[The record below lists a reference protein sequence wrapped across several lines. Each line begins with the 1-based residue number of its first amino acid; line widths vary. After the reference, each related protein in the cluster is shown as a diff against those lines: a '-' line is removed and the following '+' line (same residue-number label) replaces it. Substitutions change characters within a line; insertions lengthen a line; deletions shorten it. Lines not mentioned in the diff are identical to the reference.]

1 MKNID
6 ALVTVLT
13 ANKLRMSDEERL
25 KTIDGIFDSMDDKLA
40 FLRDFNNNTTM
51 LAIARTKEKND
62 ANSVQKIY
70 GITH

>member
-1 MKNID
+1 MFD
-6 ALVTVLT
+6 
-13 ANKLRMSDEERL
+13 DERL
-25 KTIDGIFDSMDDKLA
+25 KTIDGIFNSMTDKLA

-51 LAIARTKEKND
+51 LSIARAKEKND